1 MQIWNEFKQ
10 DCNDNKIHIQ
20 EKNNYGMTNIG
31 INVKI
36 AAREKRIIRYKL
48 QWGVKEFGV
57 KIRPEDSDWEAP
69 TNGRAGCETNGSKI
83 DKYSN
88 YSIYW

>member
-10 DCNDNKIHIQ
+10 DCNDNKIHIR
-20 EKNNYGMTNIG
+20 EKNNYGMNNIG
-31 INVKI
+31 INVNI

-57 KIRPEDSDWEAP
+57 VAKDSARGLGLGGSHQW
-69 TNGRAGCETNGSKI
+69 AGGLWNKW
-83 DKYSN
+83 K
-88 YSIYW
+88 